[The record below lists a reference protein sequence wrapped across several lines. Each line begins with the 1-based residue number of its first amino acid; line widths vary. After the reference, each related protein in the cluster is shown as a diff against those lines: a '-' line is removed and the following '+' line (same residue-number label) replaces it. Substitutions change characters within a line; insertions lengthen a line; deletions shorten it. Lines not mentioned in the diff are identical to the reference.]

1 MNLIPLLI
9 KFYVSLVELL
19 LFFSLAIILI
29 HFVYY
34 NDIHT
39 HSLNQEDVND
49 MVEKFLE
56 YVMTNHHVNEEP
68 ETILQA
74 FQISLVRNV
83 SLICF
88 FLGIFFFPSIILAAP
103 SSVCFWKY
111 MSFSERNLSNGVFV
125 YEY

>member
-9 KFYVSLVELL
+9 RFYVSLVELL

-34 NDIHT
+34 NDIYT
-39 HSLNQEDVND
+39 HSLNQEDVKD

-56 YVMTNHHVNEEP
+56 YVMANHHVNREP

-74 FQISLVRNV
+74 FQISLVRII
-83 SLICF
+83 SLIYF
-88 FLGIFFFPSIILAAP
+88 FLGKKISLPLYLLLHHLF
-103 SSVCFWKY
+103 
-111 MSFSERNLSNGVFV
+111 VFGCICHFLN
-125 YEY
+125 EI

>member
-1 MNLIPLLI
+1 MPNPTTHSMNLIPLLI

-29 HFVYY
+29 RFVYY

-39 HSLNQEDVND
+39 HSLNQEDVRD

-56 YVMTNHHVNEEP
+56 YVMTNHHVNGEP

-83 SLICF
+83 SLIWF
-88 FLGIFFFPSIILAAP
+88 FLGKKKIFLPLYLLLRHLFVFGSICHFLNEI
-103 SSVCFWKY
+103 
-111 MSFSERNLSNGVFV
+111 
-125 YEY
+125 

>member
-39 HSLNQEDVND
+39 HSLNQEDVRD

-56 YVMTNHHVNEEP
+56 YVMTNHHVNGEP

-74 FQISLVRNV
+74 FKISLVRNV

-88 FLGIFFFPSIILAAP
+88 FLGNFFFVPLYLLLRHLFVFGSICHFLNEI
-103 SSVCFWKY
+103 
-111 MSFSERNLSNGVFV
+111 
-125 YEY
+125 

>member
-9 KFYVSLVELL
+9 RFYVSLVELL

-34 NDIHT
+34 NDIYT
-39 HSLNQEDVND
+39 HSLNQEDVKD

-56 YVMTNHHVNEEP
+56 YVMANHHVNREP

-74 FQISLVRNV
+74 FQISLVRII

-88 FLGIFFFPSIILAAP
+88 FLAKTSPFHYTCCSIICLFLDV
-103 SSVCFWKY
+103 SVIF
-111 MSFSERNLSNGVFV
+111 
-125 YEY
+125 